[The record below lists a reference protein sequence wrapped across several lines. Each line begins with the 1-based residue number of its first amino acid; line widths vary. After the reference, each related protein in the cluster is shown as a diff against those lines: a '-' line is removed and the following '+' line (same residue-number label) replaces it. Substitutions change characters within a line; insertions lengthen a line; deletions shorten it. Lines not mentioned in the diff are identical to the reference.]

1 VLPTLQEVHGCRKVV
16 AIPAGG
22 KGFHARHNALRAG
35 RPGNFIDQRWV
46 EETRN
51 AADAAGLAI
60 DEYVLKAAQVPHRC
74 GQYEADA
81 VLVPESVT
89 RITDELA
96 RLRRVHGSLY
106 RISFD
111 PLSMYPWRAK
121 ALGTRR
127 KPIDADSPGGLRL
140 RIGDDK
146 REAARRASR
155 KPS

>member
-1 VLPTLQEVHGCRKVV
+1 
-16 AIPAGG
+16 
-22 KGFHARHNALRAG
+22 
-35 RPGNFIDQRWV
+35 
-46 EETRN
+46 
-51 AADAAGLAI
+51 
-60 DEYVLKAAQVPHRC
+60 
-74 GQYEADA
+74 

-89 RITDELA
+89 QITGELG

-127 KPIDADSPGGLRL
+127 KLLDAASPGGLRL

-146 REAARRASR
+146 RAADRRASEQ
-155 KPS
+155 PS